1 MTDKAVAAHNLYK
14 VFGSAPDEAIAACRD
29 GLDKSEIYEKTGCV
43 VAVRDVTFEVDKGEI
58 FCVMGLSG
66 SGKSTLIRCL
76 NRLHSTTDGDIS
88 LAGEDVVNASKET
101 MRQIRLKKAA
111 MVFQHFALL
120 PHMTVAENVAFGL
133 KVRGMPTDERRAKAL
148 EALAL
153 VGLEQWADNRPD
165 ALSGGMQQRV
175 GLARGLAVDPEIL
188 LMDEPFSA
196 LDPLIRKDMQ
206 DELIELQRQ
215 LGTTIVFITHDLHE
229 ALHLGDRIAI
239 MKDGAFVQVGAPEE
253 IVTRPADEYVS
264 AFTGDVDRSRVL
276 RAASVMRD
284 AEPLVAGRD
293 DVSSARERLGE
304 NGAACYLVDDAGK
317 PQGLVDPGHLHQQDG
332 GGDLT
337 QLASADYPAVDRR
350 AVLQDIFD
358 KCARGLPVAVL
369 GNDGTLLGAIHP
381 HEVFAELRPP
391 NNDTGDDAQPG
402 DASGG
407 RQQRA
412 S

>member
-1 MTDKAVAAHNLYK
+1 MTDKSVAAQNLYK
-14 VFGSAPDEAIAACRD
+14 VFGSAPDKAIQACRD
-29 GLDKSEIYEKTGCV
+29 GLDKSDIYEKTGCV

-76 NRLHSTTDGDIS
+76 NRLHSTTDGDLS
-88 LAGEDVVNASKET
+88 LAGEDIVNADKET

-133 KVRGMPTDERRAKAL
+133 KVRGMAAGERRAKAL
-148 EALAL
+148 ESLAL
-153 VGLEQWADNRPD
+153 VGLEEWADSKPD

-253 IVTRPADEYVS
+253 IVTKPADDYVA

-276 RAASVMRD
+276 RAASVMRE
-284 AEPLVAGRD
+284 AKPLIAGRD
-293 DVSSARERLGE
+293 DVSSARERLGG
-304 NGAACYLVDDAGK
+304 NGAACYLVDETGK
-317 PQGLVDPGHLHQQDG
+317 PYGLVDADSLNEQDG
-332 GGDLT
+332 DGLT
-337 QLASADYPAVDRR
+337 KLASADYPAVDRR
-350 AVLQDIFD
+350 AILQDIFD
-358 KCARGLPVAVL
+358 ECARGLPVAVL
-369 GNDGTLLGAIHP
+369 GDDGALLGIIHP
-381 HEVFAELRPP
+381 HDVFAELRPA
-391 NNDTGDDAQPG
+391 NNDTGGNTQSDG
-402 DASGG
+402 ASRG
-407 RQQRA
+407 RLQRA